1 VAAPEKI
8 RDAQRS
14 REAILEAAELL
25 FSERGYDASSLGEIA
40 AQAGLS
46 RGTPSYFFGSKEQLY
61 IEVLNHAFESR
72 QEATEAA
79 FEAGARLG
87 RGRRRSR
94 RPAPRG
100 RGGAEQYMTFLARH
114 PSFVQLIMREEL
126 AGGSRL
132 RARTAPSNAMRD
144 AFGTLRRVARARGLK
159 PFEVDEAIVL
169 FVSLTFTP
177 VLLPQHVHAGGEPRP
192 RRPRATPP
200 AGKACRRPDDAT
212 ARAVRAP
219 ASSAGTRSVQRSRGP
234 RLRPAGA

>member
-25 FSERGYDASSLGEIA
+25 FSERGYDAASLGEIA

-79 FEAGARLG
+79 FEPVRAWAAGAGDLG
-87 RGRRRSR
+87 ALRR
-94 RPAPRG
+94 AVAAA
-100 RGGAEQYMTFLARH
+100 AEQYMTFLARH
-114 PSFVQLIMREEL
+114 SSFVQLIMREEL

-144 AFGTLRRVARARGLK
+144 AFGTLRRVPRARGLK
-159 PFEVDEAIVL
+159 PFEVDDAIVL

-177 VLLPQHVHAGGEPRP
+177 ASYRNTLM
-192 RRPRATPP
+192 RAVN
-200 AGKACRRPDDAT
+200 RDPDDPSLRRRQAKLV
-212 ARAVRAP
+212 AGQMMQLLAP
-219 ASSAGTRSVQRSRGP
+219 
-234 RLRPAGA
+234 